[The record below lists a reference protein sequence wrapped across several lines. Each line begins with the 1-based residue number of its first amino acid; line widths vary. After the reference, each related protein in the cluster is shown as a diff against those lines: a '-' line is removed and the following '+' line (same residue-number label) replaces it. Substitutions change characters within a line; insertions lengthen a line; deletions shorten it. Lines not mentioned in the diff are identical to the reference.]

1 MIKNYLLIA
10 VRNLTKNFGYTAIN
24 IFGLAIGLAC
34 CLLVTLYIRFELSY
48 ENFHEKKASIYR
60 YIPRGERDGKVS
72 MQTMLPAGFGPLI
85 NDSFRE
91 VEKFTRFSD
100 VDERALLRNPEQA
113 ADWVLLGQARQ
124 KAGQDKGAR
133 EAFCKAK
140 EKGSAEGAKL
150 CP

>member
-1 MIKNYLLIA
+1 MNPEASIKHPAPSHATLFKLLRLITKPLTMIKNYLLIA

-48 ENFHEKKASIYR
+48 ENFHENKASIYR

-91 VEKFTRFSD
+91 VEKVYPIFRCR
-100 VDERALLRNPEQA
+100 RACTLTQR
-113 ADWVLLGQARQ
+113 RCFF
-124 KAGQDKGAR
+124 R
-133 EAFCKAK
+133 C
-140 EKGSAEGAKL
+140 
-150 CP
+150 